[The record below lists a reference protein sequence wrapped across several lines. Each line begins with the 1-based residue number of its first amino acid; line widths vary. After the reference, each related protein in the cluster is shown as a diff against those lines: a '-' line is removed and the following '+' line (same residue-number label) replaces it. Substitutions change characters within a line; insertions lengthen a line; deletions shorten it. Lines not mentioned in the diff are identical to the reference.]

1 MTGCLRMRVGP
12 RSKFIHIIERHLQR
26 CLNKLQ
32 HWADTNGFKFSTSKT
47 VCVHFCHLRKLH
59 PDPQLLLYGNPI
71 PVVEKV
77 KFLGI
82 IFDRKLSFLPHLH
95 YLKNKCIK
103 ALNLLRVVAH
113 TSWGADQQ
121 TILHLYRSLIRS
133 KLDYGSIVYG
143 SARQSYLK
151 MLDPVQNQALRLC
164 LGAFRTSPADSLCV
178 EANEPLS
185 TYHET
190 SCQYSMPLELHLMYL
205 IRHAKLF
212 LILNQRLSLTRTRP
226 GLRLL
231 VYAFC
236 TISSKLVLIA

>member
-1 MTGCLRMRVGP
+1 
-12 RSKFIHIIERHLQR
+12 LQR

-77 KFLGI
+77 QFLGI

-103 ALNLLRVVAH
+103 ALNLLRVFAH

-133 KLDYGSIVYG
+133 KLNYGSIVYG
-143 SARQSYLK
+143 SARQSYL
-151 MLDPVQNQALRLC
+151 N
-164 LGAFRTSPADSLCV
+164 CV
-178 EANEPLS
+178 
-185 TYHET
+185 
-190 SCQYSMPLELHLMYL
+190 CMPNFVE
-205 IRHAKLF
+205 
-212 LILNQRLSLTRTRP
+212 
-226 GLRLL
+226 
-231 VYAFC
+231 
-236 TISSKLVLIA
+236 IAQTAAEIWRFFDFS

>member
-1 MTGCLRMRVGP
+1 MVKSSRSPEKICSLFSMDAFDWLKSGRDVGEIQLRRSFCSFVVTLFCLKINSIVKALCPGVEFSLYVDDFVICY

-95 YLKNKCIK
+95 SDVTL
-103 ALNLLRVVAH
+103 
-113 TSWGADQQ
+113 
-121 TILHLYRSLIRS
+121 
-133 KLDYGSIVYG
+133 
-143 SARQSYLK
+143 
-151 MLDPVQNQALRLC
+151 P
-164 LGAFRTSPADSLCV
+164 
-178 EANEPLS
+178 
-185 TYHET
+185 
-190 SCQYSMPLELHLMYL
+190 
-205 IRHAKLF
+205 
-212 LILNQRLSLTRTRP
+212 
-226 GLRLL
+226 
-231 VYAFC
+231 
-236 TISSKLVLIA
+236 